1 MSESIVDAS
10 HVEEIVTQVLTQLVQ
25 DGGDEDQMSVELL
38 QEQVE
43 LHLEYDSGSL
53 SKWHNFLGRT
63 LRDFFKSKNP
73 ASVHTAL
80 TWAAKGPEPAAVP
93 RHRPR
98 KGMVWNA
105 TAKPIRNDAGS
116 VTGFNGAWVNANA
129 ADDPGVQPAVRP
141 NHRPPKGKKWNG
153 TATAI
158 TNENGV
164 LIGYTGA
171 WENADAEDASSD
183 ISGDVNAAHFK
194 GGREQRYSKT

>member
-80 TWAAKGPEPAAVP
+80 TWPCKAPQPAAVP

-98 KGMVWNA
+98 DGMVWNG
-105 TAKPIRNDAGS
+105 TGNPIRNDAGS
-116 VTGFNGAWVNANA
+116 VTGYVGAWVCANA
-129 ADDPGVQPAVRP
+129 GDDPGVQPARRPTGPPFKNKEWNGKATAIKNDEGVVTAYTGAWVDADAGDASCAVQPAKRP
-141 NHRPPKGKKWNG
+141 NHRP
-153 TATAI
+153 
-158 TNENGV
+158 
-164 LIGYTGA
+164 
-171 WENADAEDASSD
+171 
-183 ISGDVNAAHFK
+183 
-194 GGREQRYSKT
+194 

>member
-80 TWAAKGPEPAAVP
+80 TWPCKAPEP
-93 RHRPR
+93 
-98 KGMVWNA
+98 
-105 TAKPIRNDAGS
+105 
-116 VTGFNGAWVNANA
+116 VTGRDTRCAGY
-129 ADDPGVQPAVRP
+129 GVDEM
-141 NHRPPKGKKWNG
+141 
-153 TATAI
+153 AI
-158 TNENGV
+158 EGIV
-164 LIGYTGA
+164 
-171 WENADAEDASSD
+171 SSAHSED
-183 ISGDVNAAHFK
+183 ISPLA
-194 GGREQRYSKT
+194 